1 MFIIKNPGSKYV
13 KESREL
19 INELNEKLVEK
30 SYISARLYFDL
41 GKYKSSI
48 VALTN
53 SLTEYPD
60 TKYREDIK
68 FMILNS
74 HYLLADNSVPQKK
87 KERFQDTLDE
97 YYSFIGEF
105 PESRYNKEVEKLHEV
120 TTSFLGIKKE
130 EQALNN

>member
-1 MFIIKNPGSKYV
+1 M
-13 KESREL
+13 
-19 INELNEKLVEK
+19 
-30 SYISARLYFDL
+30 
-41 GKYKSSI
+41 
-48 VALTN
+48 
-53 SLTEYPD
+53 TEYPD